1 MLIEGLWDF
10 YYGQLYENSEH
21 LPSIPDAQMSIPDYW
36 VNEITTITG
45 IKTAYG
51 YGTYHHK
58 ITDLEPNTI
67 YALLARESA
76 GTATNIFANG
86 EKIVSIGIVATTKEN
101 SKAVVRP
108 YLVDVKSDS
117 KGSIDL
123 LIQVSN
129 YEHRKGGLWKPIY
142 FGDKESTYRLYDTLM
157 GSSFFIIGTLL
168 FLFVV
173 NFIMFLLDRKN
184 KSGLFLSLFL
194 LSTILRLST
203 AGFCI
208 FYAFVDEI
216 PFAIQ
221 AKLEYVA
228 MWSAPSAYL
237 LMVCALFPKI
247 RINKKVRNVIIFSQL
262 LLGLIT
268 WILPISYGNHLVP
281 VLQALDILMILYI
294 AFLLIRAF
302 IDKVDRISFV
312 MISLGIL
319 ALGLVLDI
327 VIYENPNSMTTNPF
341 SIAVIL
347 FSFVQFIYLSYQQ
360 KDLYDEK
367 LQLSKQLRKLNE
379 AYFRFVPKEFL
390 GMLNKEEMTEVMLG
404 DFVETEMSIV
414 FLQLDIFN
422 TDGKEVSPKEQ
433 YEAFSEFS
441 LVISP
446 LFSNNNGFISK
457 FISRG
462 IIALFPKGVD
472 DAVECCFAIR
482 KQAKELVQQRI
493 KENKP
498 QFSIGLGIHYGK
510 MILGT
515 IGEDN
520 RLDDTV
526 ISDTVNTAAR
536 IEAVA
541 ESLQREIIISVE
553 AAKKSKIVQNI
564 PYSLIPLGY
573 IHVKGK
579 EKPLSLFEC
588 ILLEDSVDSM
598 KSILEQGVKEKEIQ
612 NIGTGDWL

>member
-237 LMVCALFPKI
+237 LMVCALFSKI

-367 LQLSKQLRKLNE
+367 LVLSKQLRKLNE
-379 AYFRFVPKEFL
+379 AYFKFVPKEFL
-390 GMLNKEEMTEVMLG
+390 GMLNKEEMTDVVLG
-404 DFVETEMSIV
+404 DYVETEMTIV
-414 FLQLDIFN
+414 FLQFDIFN
-422 TDGKEVSPKEQ
+422 NNEHEVTPKEQ

-441 LVISP
+441 LAISP
-446 LFSNNNGFISK
+446 LFSTYNGFISK

-462 IIALFPKGVD
+462 FIALFPKSVD
-472 DAVECCFAIR
+472 DAIECCFAIKKR
-482 KQAKELVQQRI
+482 TKELIEQRI
-493 KENKP
+493 IENKP
-498 QFSIGLGIHYGK
+498 LFNIGSGIHYGK

-536 IEAVA
+536 IEAAA
-541 ESLQREIIISVE
+541 ESLQRQIIISVE
-553 AAKKSKIVQNI
+553 AAKKSKIIRSV
-564 PYSLIPLGY
+564 PYGLIPLGY

-579 EKPLSLFEC
+579 ENPLSLFEC
-588 ILLEDSVDSM
+588 ILLEE
-598 KSILEQGVKEKEIQ
+598 SINAMQSTFEEGIKEKEITD
-612 NIGTGDWL
+612 ISTGDWL